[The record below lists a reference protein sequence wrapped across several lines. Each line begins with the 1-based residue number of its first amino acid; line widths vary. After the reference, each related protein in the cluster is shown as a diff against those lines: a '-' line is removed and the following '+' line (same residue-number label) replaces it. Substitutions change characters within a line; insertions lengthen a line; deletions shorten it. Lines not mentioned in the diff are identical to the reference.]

1 GANIVAYAWKTM
13 PLWTLIFLAGRMP
26 ITQDLYD
33 AAEVGGAPGFGRLA
47 HVVIPLLASLYF
59 ICTLLAT
66 IWMIGDYN
74 SPDMVSGGA
83 PLGSTAVLATV
94 GVEFLL
100 DSGRPD
106 LGVAAVMAALPVL
119 IPAGVLLIRRLQT
132 REVQL

>member
-1 GANIVAYAWKTM
+1 MAI
-13 PLWTLIFLAGRMP
+13 P
-26 ITQDLYD
+26 QDLYD
-33 AAEVGGAPGFGRLA
+33 AAEVDGATGLRRFV
-47 HVVIPLLASLYF
+47 HVVIPLLANLYF
-59 ICTLLAT
+59 VCTLLAT
-66 IWMIGDYN
+66 IWVLGDYN
-74 SPDMVSGGA
+74 TPDMVSGGA